1 MLTAPCPLSFFEL
14 DERLGTGVVG
24 RCDAPDPPHGARSRM
39 TDARPTAREAGFQ
52 LSAQISEPGQEKR
65 CDRTAHL
72 SSDESG
78 HGARLADEQQEEPRQ
93 TGQQCRASR

>member
-39 TDARPTAREAGFQ
+39 TDARPTPAKQDFSYRPRYPNLGKKSGVIAQ
-52 LSAQISEPGQEKR
+52 L
-65 CDRTAHL
+65 T
-72 SSDESG
+72 
-78 HGARLADEQQEEPRQ
+78 
-93 TGQQCRASR
+93 